1 MQFVKQGFRV
11 LQIERVEALGE
22 PAVDRSEKITGLFPL
37 ALIAPLKASGVFL
50 LRSTPALRC
59 RRRCC
64 RLLWGLWR
72 LRKPGQT
79 SERYGT
85 AIHAPVQFS
94 LFRFGVR
101 RLAPAVFA
109 AL

>member
-50 LRSTPALRC
+50 LRSTPGVAL
-59 RRRCC
+59 
-64 RLLWGLWR
+64 
-72 LRKPGQT
+72 P
-79 SERYGT
+79 
-85 AIHAPVQFS
+85 
-94 LFRFGVR
+94 
-101 RLAPAVFA
+101 A
-109 AL
+109 ALLPIAVGAVAASQTRSDE